1 MNIVTIDFRECKK
14 VVELHHV
21 LQQQLDFPAWYGCNA
36 DALWDLLT
44 GYIELPLTVCFF
56 FPDEP
61 SEYVQKEIERIITVF
76 RRCKTQDYEVSALD
90 GYGKVLC

>member
-61 SEYVQKEIERIITVF
+61 SEYVQKEIDKLVQVF
-76 RRCKTQDYEVSALD
+76 RDAADEGYE
-90 GYGKVLC
+90 